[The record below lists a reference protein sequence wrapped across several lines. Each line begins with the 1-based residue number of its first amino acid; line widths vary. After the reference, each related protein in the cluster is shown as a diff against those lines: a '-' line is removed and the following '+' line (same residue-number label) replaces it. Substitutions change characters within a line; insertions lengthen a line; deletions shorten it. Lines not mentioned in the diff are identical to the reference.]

1 MQWRCKHFDFVDA
14 TGADS
19 RSQTRWLIVAVL
31 DGATEIGILV
41 VAIWLVR
48 QLQMKTT
55 QKATV
60 IAAFAWRLP

>member
-1 MQWRCKHFDFVDA
+1 LDA
-14 TGADS
+14 ANADS
-19 RSQTRWLIVAVL
+19 QPQTRWLIVAVL
-31 DGATEIGILV
+31 DGATEIGILI

-48 QLQMKTT
+48 QLQMKKT